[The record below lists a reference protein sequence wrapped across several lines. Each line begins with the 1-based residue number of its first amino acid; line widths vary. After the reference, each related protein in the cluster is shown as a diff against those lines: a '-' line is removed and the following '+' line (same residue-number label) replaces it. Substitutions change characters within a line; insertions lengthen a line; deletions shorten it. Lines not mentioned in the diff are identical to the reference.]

1 MMIMGVSILYPSSLS
16 RLALDALLPRIALR
30 NPCAECRT
38 ASFSYCVLQFVPPWL
53 AMRPWWYGVDCEEKF
68 GKKVGPFF
76 SYSIQNFMAVII
88 SVQVGS
94 WLPRLWI
101 LPLWLPS
108 LLDIFW
114 QYVLGQSRFAIQSS
128 SLFIRY
134 LTMATLSLHFFNLLP
149 LPHLDGTELLQTIL
163 DFLFDRKQEPFVYD
177 LEALETADAPE
188 TTRTRRRWKERLGK
202 IISIMT
208 MSAFICSIIL
218 GMMNL
223 LL

>member
-1 MMIMGVSILYPSSLS
+1 
-16 RLALDALLPRIALR
+16 
-30 NPCAECRT
+30 
-38 ASFSYCVLQFVPPWL
+38 
-53 AMRPWWYGVDCEEKF
+53 
-68 GKKVGPFF
+68 
-76 SYSIQNFMAVII
+76 MAVII
-88 SVQVGS
+88 SVQVGN

-188 TTRTRRRWKERLGK
+188 ITRTRRRWKERLGK